1 MSGHT
6 RKSVFLG
13 ITNAALMAALVS
25 VGGGST
31 KFIILAAAA
40 VLAGTLLGTAVN
52 NWLERNDIAPME

>member
-1 MSGHT
+1 
-6 RKSVFLG
+6 
-13 ITNAALMAALVS
+13 MAALVS